1 MIATL
6 RPLTAASAILL
17 LLFIGVGAQR
27 AKGVSPKGA
36 PVSAGQTVTQIDLAG
51 LKTLLKPD
59 GKPRLI
65 NFWATWC
72 DPCREEFPELLKI
85 DAAYKGKL
93 DFITV
98 SLDDLQDIQ
107 TTVPKFLAQMKSTLP
122 AYLLHAADE
131 DAAIA
136 AIAGI
141 SSDFS
146 GSLPFT
152 ILIKP
157 NGELAYSHQG
167 KIHPDELRAAIIK
180 QLTADK

>member
-1 MIATL
+1 MLRSFIAGLALFFAGFTF
-6 RPLTAASAILL
+6 AI
-17 LLFIGVGAQR
+17 AQP
-27 AKGVSPKGA
+27 AKRGA
-36 PVSAGQTVTQIDLAG
+36 PASRPAAGPVVTQIDLAG
-51 LKTLLKPD
+51 LKPLLKPV

-72 DPCREEFPELLKI
+72 DPCREEFPELVKI
-85 DAAYKGKL
+85 DAAYSTKL
-93 DFITV
+93 DFITI
-98 SLDDLQDIQ
+98 SLDDLEDIR
-107 TTVPKFLAQMKSTLP
+107 TTVPKFLREMKSTMP

-136 AIAGI
+136 AIAAI

-167 KIHPDELRAAIIK
+167 KIHVDELNAAIAK
-180 QLTADK
+180 QLAAVQ